1 MKARNLVAGGLLAGA
16 VVLATSAGAAANFA
30 FCSDDPP
37 IQTSTPGGANVTIN
51 TTVYLP
57 AGSQQL
63 KNDVSE
69 TSTAQPDGHGGTMFT
84 ISVYVPAQAHVV
96 ATVKKYQVSTSAD
109 GNGVVTLH
117 LDVPV
122 S

>member
-1 MKARNLVAGGLLAGA
+1 MKARNFVAGGLLAGA
-16 VVLATSAGAAANFA
+16 IVLATSSGVAANFA
-30 FCSDDPP
+30 FCADDPP
-37 IQTSTPGGANVTIN
+37 IQTSTPGGTNVTIN

-63 KNDVSE
+63 KNDVYQ
-69 TSTAQPDGHGGTMFT
+69 TSTAQPDGQGGTLFT
-84 ISVYVPAQAHVV
+84 INVYVPAQAHVV
-96 ATVKKYQVSTSAD
+96 ATIRKYRVSTSAD
-109 GNGVVTLH
+109 GNGVVVLN